1 MGSVKAAIILLAT
14 MMIGFFAFILSL
26 LTLVV
31 SPIAPKLRFLSN
43 QFFLIPFGMFVRALV
58 GIKVVILHKQR
69 VSENRPAVLIG
80 NHQTALDFAVISHA
94 CPGGMI
100 IVAKRELKFI
110 PIFGWFFWIAG
121 NLLIDRSNPR
131 SAKKQLDGAR
141 TILKEK
147 NLNLA
152 IFPEGTRS
160 RNQEILPFK
169 KGAFHIAVS
178 LGFPILPVVCS
189 NLKGKAIWEKKEL
202 AGGYAVISVMEP
214 ISTAGVTSEQLEDL
228 MKSIR
233 EKMIVEFDRVN
244 ALAKDYDQRKS
255 SQKES
260 CCN

>member
-1 MGSVKAAIILLAT
+1 VPGRDDHCCETRIKIHSH
-14 MMIGFFAFILSL
+14 FW
-26 LTLVV
+26 LV
-31 SPIAPKLRFLSN
+31 
-43 QFFLIPFGMFVRALV
+43 
-58 GIKVVILHKQR
+58 
-69 VSENRPAVLIG
+69 
-80 NHQTALDFAVISHA
+80 
-94 CPGGMI
+94 
-100 IVAKRELKFI
+100 
-110 PIFGWFFWIAG
+110 FWIAG